1 MRFKIRNFGPIVDA
15 DLKLGMLNVFTGG
28 NSVGKSYIHY
38 LIWCLMSTEPNFS
51 EILSLASDKAREYL
65 KSREPT
71 KLKEFVIEFFE
82 RFDTIWK
89 NAIIE
94 QLKDTFVVNEL
105 SELILVGEQ
114 ESIIDI
120 SNDKGSMN
128 IVFRILPGGLE
139 IGKLDRIISYLD
151 EKLGID
157 RVGEMNKLSITI
169 DGEEIYSIPV
179 EEKVDELAVK
189 FASTI
194 PHIYDSI
201 LDGFIM
207 YSSTYILPDGRAG
220 LLRARETLLYYLL
233 SVRERVFMNSVDR
246 SFIRDLEALSPLIKC
261 KKIAALSSFLER
273 KLGVYYKLGREPPR
287 YTVKI
292 QVHREKTV
300 ELPLVRAPSG
310 IRELAPLVYLMKHA
324 LEGGDILFIEE
335 PEAHLHPDAQSIV
348 VRTLAGL
355 TNEQVRILMTTHS
368 IHVLDE
374 LSNLLRLAK
383 LSPDEKMELGYN
395 EWEGIS
401 PDIVRIYHVRLDG
414 RVKEVKASDEGLDET
429 GLDEVVGEIARLHA
443 SVERRFYGSRA

>member
-1 MRFKIRNFGPIVDA
+1 M
-15 DLKLGMLNVFTGG
+15 
-28 NSVGKSYIHY
+28 
-38 LIWCLMSTEPNFS
+38 
-51 EILSLASDKAREYL
+51 
-65 KSREPT
+65 
-71 KLKEFVIEFFE
+71 
-82 RFDTIWK
+82 
-89 NAIIE
+89 
-94 QLKDTFVVNEL
+94 
-105 SELILVGEQ
+105 
-114 ESIIDI
+114 
-120 SNDKGSMN
+120 
-128 IVFRILPGGLE
+128 
-139 IGKLDRIISYLD
+139 
-151 EKLGID
+151 
-157 RVGEMNKLSITI
+157 
-169 DGEEIYSIPV
+169 YS
-179 EEKVDELAVK
+179 
-189 FASTI
+189 
-194 PHIYDSI
+194 SI
-201 LDGFIM
+201 LDGFTM
-207 YSSTYILPDGRAG
+207 YSVTYILPDGRAG

-261 KKIAALSSFLER
+261 KKIAALSSFLE
-273 KLGVYYKLGREPPR
+273 KELGVYYKLGREPPR

-292 QVHREKTV
+292 RVHREKTV

-355 TNEQVRILMTTHS
+355 TNEQVKILMTTHS